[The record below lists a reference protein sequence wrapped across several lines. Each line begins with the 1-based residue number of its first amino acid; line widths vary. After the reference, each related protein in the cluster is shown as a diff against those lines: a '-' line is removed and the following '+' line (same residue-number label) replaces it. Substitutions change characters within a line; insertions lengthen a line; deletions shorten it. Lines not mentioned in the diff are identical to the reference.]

1 MNYIFVLRGDNVK
14 DLSNKNVIHVKDND
28 IEYLQFK
35 KLLEYKE
42 IINHA
47 YPLGLDVG
55 FKTTKPDQKPTSPE
69 RMELARK
76 SYQKLCS
83 GMGSND
89 THIVQANENHTDIV
103 KIVQTKVN
111 VDEPDFSLTEEGIE
125 DGLITNQ
132 RNLALAT
139 TNADCILL
147 LFFDPVKRVIA
158 NTHSGWKG
166 TLQRISIKTVYKMMK
181 EFGSNPQDIICC
193 ICPSIR
199 KCHFEVDKDV
209 KDMFQNE
216 FYDLENAKFID
227 IEEGNRQKVIRLR
240 DFIEEK
246 VENTKWNIDTVL
258 INKILLQEEGLK
270 PENIIDSGICSVC
283 HSDIIHSYRIEKK
296 DYNTETAVIELK

>member
-1 MNYIFVLRGDNVK
+1 MK
-14 DLSNKNVIHVKDND
+14 DLSNKNVIHVKDEK
-28 IEYLQFK
+28 IEYLQFR

-47 YPLGLDVG
+47 YALGIDVG
-55 FKTTKPDQKPTSPE
+55 FKTTTVNQQLASPE
-69 RMELARK
+69 RIDLARK

-83 GMGSND
+83 RMGSDD
-89 THIVQANENHTDIV
+89 THIVQANQNHTDTI

-125 DGLITNQ
+125 DGLITNK
-132 RNLALAT
+132 RKLALAT

-158 NTHSGWKG
+158 NTHSGWRG
-166 TLQRISIKTVYKMMK
+166 TLQRISIKTVQKMIK

-209 KDMFQNE
+209 KDMFEKE
-216 FYDLENAKFID
+216 FHDLENVKFID
-227 IEEGNRQKVIRLR
+227 IEKENQAKAIQLT

-246 VENTKWNIDTVL
+246 IENIKWNIDTVL
-258 INKILLQEEGLK
+258 INKILLQREGLN

-283 HSDIIHSYRIEKK
+283 HSDMIHSYRIEKK